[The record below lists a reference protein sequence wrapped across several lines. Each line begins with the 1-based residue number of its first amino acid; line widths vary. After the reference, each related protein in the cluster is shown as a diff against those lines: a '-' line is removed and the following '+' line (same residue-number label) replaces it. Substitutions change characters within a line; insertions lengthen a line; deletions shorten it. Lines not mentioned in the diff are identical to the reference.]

1 MRILVV
7 GAGRIGAQ
15 VLRQLQKNPSLTII
29 TCDPNEEPFA
39 VQKGIISEV
48 DIQESLT
55 PLTLAYILAQAKPDL
70 ILLARASEDTD
81 AALIKDHF
89 KGPSAV
95 ALSYTDPVA
104 PAKVLS
110 EFAKDNEKLEI
121 KIGVMNGK
129 ALDLDGI
136 KALAE
141 LPSREVLLAQVLS
154 AMNAVPSS
162 FVRTL
167 GEIPRSFVNVLSAV
181 KDQKEA

>member
-1 MRILVV
+1 MNITEKQKIIDDLHDRLSRSQVV
-7 GAGRIGAQ
+7 
-15 VLRQLQKNPSLTII
+15 
-29 TCDPNEEPFA
+29 
-39 VQKGIISEV
+39 
-48 DIQESLT
+48 
-55 PLTLAYILAQAKPDL
+55 ILADYKGLDVASMTKLRREAREANVELRVAKNT
-70 ILLARASEDTD
+70 LLARASEDTD
-81 AALIKDHF
+81 AAVIKDHF
-89 KGPSAV
+89 KGPNAIAYSFE
-95 ALSYTDPVA
+95 DPVA

-110 EFAKDNEKLEI
+110 KFAEENEKLEI
-121 KIGVMNGK
+121 KIGAMNGK

-167 GEIPRSFVNVLSAV
+167 GEIPRSFVNVLSAI